1 MATSAILFRVFVYG
15 TLKSGQP
22 NHFLMQDVKN
32 GVAKFVSSAVTTEKF
47 PLVVATRYN
56 IPFLLNKPGTGE
68 VLFIL
73 Q

>member
-1 MATSAILFRVFVYG
+1 MATSSNLIRVFVYG

-32 GVAKFVSSAVTTEKF
+32 GVSKFIAKAVTTEKF

-56 IPFLLNKPGTGE
+56 IPFLLNKPGTGMWNCE
-68 VLFIL
+68 
-73 Q
+73 